1 MKACLVELAG
11 ITKEYSAGT
20 QRLRVLKNIGMSM
33 TDGEFLAITGP
44 SGSGKSTV
52 LNIIGCLERPTDGYY
67 AFDGMEVLGVADKAL
82 SRLRATSFGFV
93 FQTFNLVPSLTL
105 VENVALPFLYAR
117 TKSRFARQKTLDAIE
132 QVGLSERLNHRPAE
146 LSGGE
151 MQRVAIA
158 RAIAINPKLIL
169 ADEPTGNLD
178 SQASQKILK
187 IFKQLNNRGTAI
199 VMVTHDP
206 QVAAVAQRSLHLRD
220 GEISGN
226 G

>member
-1 MKACLVELAG
+1 MKSCLVELVG
-11 ITKEYSAGT
+11 ITKEYSAGI

-33 TDGEFLAITGP
+33 MDGEFIAITGP
-44 SGSGKSTV
+44 SGSGKSTF
-52 LNIIGCLERPTDGYY
+52 LNILGCLERPTDGYY
-67 AFDGMEVLGVADKAL
+67 AFDGREVLDADDKAL
-82 SRLRATSFGFV
+82 SHLRATSIGFV

-105 VENVALPFLYAR
+105 LENVALPFLYAR
-117 TKSRFARQKTLDAIE
+117 AKSRFARKQALDAVE
-132 QVGLSERLNHRPAE
+132 QVGLSDRLNHRPAE

-151 MQRVAIA
+151 MQRAAIA
-158 RAIAINPKLIL
+158 RAIAINPRLIL

-178 SQASQKILK
+178 SQTSRKILQ

-206 QVAAVAQRSLHLRD
+206 QVAAVAQRRLHLRD
-220 GEISGN
+220 GKISGN